1 MDRPRAEEHPD
12 PLSGPERDETV
23 IREATR
29 EDCDALA
36 SLFGSAIGGHQDP
49 QALRSAI
56 DSPANIVLVVTDKTR
71 LTGGIRGQIAGAEAE
86 IHDVAVHPDHRR
98 QGHGRRLV
106 EAFLSMARGR
116 GVEQV
121 FLEVR
126 VSNRAAQEMYTTA
139 GFITVGDRQ
148 AYYTDGEAA
157 AVLRCSC

>member
-1 MDRPRAEEHPD
+1 MDRPRAQEHPD
-12 PLSGPERDETV
+12 PLGGPERDKTV
-23 IREATR
+23 IRQATH
-29 EDCDALA
+29 EDGNALA
-36 SLFGSAIGGHQDP
+36 LLFGSAIGGHQDP
-49 QALRSAI
+49 HALLNAI
-56 DSPANIVLVVTDKTR
+56 ASPGNIVLVITGKTD
-71 LTGGIRGQIAGAEAE
+71 LTGGIRGHLAGAEAE

-106 EAFLSMARGR
+106 EAFLSMARAR

-126 VSNRAAQEMYTTA
+126 VSNRAAYEMYTTA
-139 GFITVGDRQ
+139 GFVTVGDRP

>member
-1 MDRPRAEEHPD
+1 M
-12 PLSGPERDETV
+12 

-29 EDCDALA
+29 EDGDALA
-36 SLFGSAIGGHQDP
+36 SLFGSTIGGHQDP
-49 QALRSAI
+49 QALLSAI
-56 DSPANIVLVVTDKTR
+56 VTPGNIVLVITGKTG
-71 LTGGIRGQIAGAEAE
+71 LTGGIRGRMAGAEAE

-106 EAFLSMARGR
+106 EAFLSVARTQ
-116 GVEQV
+116 GVKQV

-126 VSNRAAQEMYTTA
+126 VSNRAAHEMYTTA
-139 GFITVGDRQ
+139 GFITVGDRP